1 MEREILVQVRGLRE
15 ITLYNTYRC
24 ETSYMKF
31 SLHIAHNPISSSEIV
46 LLSNHV
52 NGELEC
58 SKSEITVTFHGDN
71 CESTSPLKWH
81 LHYKF

>member
-46 LLSNHV
+46 LIMLMASWSAV
-52 NGELEC
+52 KVKLQLLFM
-58 SKSEITVTFHGDN
+58 EIIVKVPH
-71 CESTSPLKWH
+71 H
-81 LHYKF
+81 